1 MYCKYHAFMLK
12 QQYMSLCLKK
22 NNLSLCQKQKH
33 VFMSKSPNPP
43 LLQSFLKKI
52 AKKFGGIK

>member
-1 MYCKYHAFMLK
+1 MSFYQKN
-12 QQYMSLCLKK
+12 MSLCKK
-22 NNLSLCQKQKH
+22 KYVSMSKTTIY
-33 VFMSKSPNPP
+33 VFMSKKPYPP

>member
-1 MYCKYHAFMLK
+1 
-12 QQYMSLCLKK
+12 MSNYQSCLYVKK
-22 NNLSLCQKQKH
+22 ALIPQ
-33 VFMSKSPNPP
+33 